1 MTIIYNKN
9 TNEIITE
16 ITTNHSMSLDEAV
29 NLAGEFIPME
39 NIDDPNVLISGKEYW
54 YDDLDLISF
63 NTSEYECIS
72 IAAEQLDIPAGHL
85 IAHYN
90 DDEIMSVC
98 TCRSGR
104 EALWIIWNDNDIAI
118 YLDDH
123 SILTEAEKE
132 QELL

>member
-9 TNEIITE
+9 TNEIIAE
-16 ITTNHSMSLDEAV
+16 ITTNHSMSLDEAI

-54 YDDLDLISF
+54 YDDLDLINF

-72 IAAEQLDIPAGHL
+72 IAAEQLDIPVGHL
-85 IAHYN
+85 IAHHG
-90 DDEIMSVC
+90 DDEIMSIC
-98 TCRSGR
+98 DCRSGR
-104 EALWIIWNDNDIAI
+104 EALWIIWDDNDIAI
-118 YLDDH
+118 YLDNH
-123 SILTEAEKE
+123 HILTEAEKE